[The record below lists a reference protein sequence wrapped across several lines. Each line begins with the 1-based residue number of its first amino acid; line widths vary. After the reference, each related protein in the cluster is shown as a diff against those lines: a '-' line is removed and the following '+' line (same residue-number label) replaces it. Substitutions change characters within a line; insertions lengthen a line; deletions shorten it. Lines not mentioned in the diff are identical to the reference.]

1 MFLEE
6 VLESYPKQ
14 LLVPNGET
22 IVIRPLNSSDFEKL
36 FKYFSTQLDEKD
48 TAFLKDN
55 VRDPETIKEWC
66 NNTNYERV
74 LPLIALIDDNVVSAS
89 SLHMSNFGWSRYI
102 GKVRLTVA
110 KPHRRKGIGSTMLR
124 EIEDIA
130 RRLGIER
137 LWAEIVS
144 EAQEEAL
151 SLFLKHGFS
160 KRAVLKRMAEDP
172 QGNYHDV
179 IICIK
184 ELVPY

>member
-1 MFLEE
+1 MLLEE
-6 VLESYPKQ
+6 VIEAYPKR
-14 LLVPNGET
+14 LLLPSVET
-22 IVIRPLNSSDFEKL
+22 IVVRPLVPEDFERL

-55 VRDPETIKEWC
+55 VRDPETIRKWC
-66 NNTNYERV
+66 ANRNYERV
-74 LPLIALIDDNVVSAS
+74 IPLIALVDDNVVSSS
-89 SLHMSNFGWSRYI
+89 SLHMGNFGWSRYV

-110 KPHRRKGIGSTMLR
+110 KSHRRKGIGSLMLK
-124 EIEDIA
+124 EIEEISGK
-130 RRLGIER
+130 LGMER

-160 KRAVLKRMAEDP
+160 KRGVLKRLAEDP
-172 QGNYHDV
+172 QGNYHDI

-184 ELVPY
+184 ELIPY